1 MKYFCDVKLFCE
13 DIKFA
18 SHIVVV
24 CSLKISKMDL
34 VSSLNTKIEFLLKNK
49 ENIKKNIE
57 DHEESR
63 LTLLSEIDVL
73 KKDLSLHH
81 NDENIVK
88 IKIFETMTNT
98 LEGLKIFTNQDGN
111 HSSLVRKCRYYNRG
125 YCKFKENCH
134 YLHSSSVCDTFLKDG
149 IYRKTDCKERHP

>member
-1 MKYFCDVKLFCE
+1 ME
-13 DIKFA
+13 Q
-18 SHIVVV
+18 
-24 CSLKISKMDL
+24 

-49 ENIKKNIE
+49 ENIKKNVE

-98 LEGLKIFTNQDGN
+98 LEGLQIVTNQDGN
-111 HSSLVRKCRYYNRG
+111 NLGYVRKCR
-125 YCKFKENCH
+125 FID
-134 YLHSSSVCDTFLKDG
+134 LLM
-149 IYRKTDCKERHP
+149 I